1 MGSCFWARHPYEKM
15 DYEPVMKELIN
26 KVVRKFYEPH
36 HVVIMGILLN
46 ATLLYDNELC
56 ERMKMLSK
64 EVNKLIIKLKEDKMI
79 KYETKVE
86 NRENNGQILRTVY
99 YINYAEV
106 RDVIKYKIYK
116 MTKNLENNIKMGQ
129 AEGYI
134 CMECNKEYSSLD
146 AQGLMENYVF
156 KCEDCKGDL
165 AENRRDRSEDCQMY
179 SNLMSELDGIVMLLK
194 ETDKYSIPSMDYF
207 QVLEMKKDRESKD
220 MHMQKEEE
228 YVSTHQAG
236 VEELELESHY
246 ANTSMAIESEASVE
260 IDEYVMVGEVRK
272 RFCDVTEEDKEK
284 MSEEDYEK
292 YYEIYSKYYEPD
304 V

>member
-1 MGSCFWARHPYEKM
+1 M
-15 DYEPVMKELIN
+15 DYEPVMNELIN

-36 HVVIMGILLN
+36 HVVIMGILLK

-116 MTKNLENNIKMGQ
+116 MTKNLENSIKMGQ

-134 CMECNKEYSSLD
+134 CIECNREYSSLD

-165 AENRRDRSEDCQMY
+165 AENRKDRSEDCEMY

-207 QVLEMKKDRESKD
+207 QVLEMKKDRECKD
-220 MHMQKEEE
+220 VHVQKEEE
-228 YVSTHQAG
+228 HVPIHQSSI
-236 VEELELESHY
+236 EEPEIESHY
-246 ANTSMAIESEASVE
+246 ADNSVVIQNEACVE
-260 IDEYVMVGEVRK
+260 INEYVMVSGIRK
-272 RFCDVTEEDKEK
+272 RFSDVTEEDKEK
-284 MSEEDYEK
+284 MSEEEYEK
-292 YYEIYSKYYEPD
+292 YYEIYSKYYEEPD
-304 V
+304 A